1 MDMRERRDQGLAY
14 ISDDAVFAEQAV
26 CRRILQRLNFMDR
39 SDFAGIAE
47 VVKELLGRSENAM
60 INPPFYCDY
69 GTHIRVG
76 KNFFCQLQL
85 YHPGCGQGHHRR

>member
-1 MDMRERRDQGLAY
+1 MDMRERRDQGTGLHFRRRGFRGAGGR
-14 ISDDAVFAEQAV
+14 
-26 CRRILQRLNFMDR
+26 RRILQRLNFMDR

-76 KNFFCQLQL
+76 KNFFANYNC